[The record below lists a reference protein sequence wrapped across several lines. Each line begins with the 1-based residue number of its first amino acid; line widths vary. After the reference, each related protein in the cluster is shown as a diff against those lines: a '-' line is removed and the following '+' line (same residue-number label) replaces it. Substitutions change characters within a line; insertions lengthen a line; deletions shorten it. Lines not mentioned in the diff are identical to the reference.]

1 MKFDVNK
8 LKDLNELDFEQI
20 SIWPFEVKFV
30 VALFVAI
37 AIGGL
42 SYYMIIMPKLPVL
55 DSAELKEVEL
65 KQQYEAKYRLAA
77 NLEGYQEQLER
88 IKDDFSSML
97 KSLPTSN
104 ETPGLLDDITYAGT
118 SSGLTFKLLNW
129 QQEIPKEFY
138 SELPIQI
145 EVSGS
150 YHEFGE
156 FVSKMADLPRIVTVH
171 DFTVGR
177 EGSDLSLQMQAKT
190 YRTAAS
196 DTDILAEAASS
207 QGGQQ

>member
-8 LKDLNELDFEQI
+8 LKDLNDLDFEQVA
-20 SIWPFEVKFV
+20 IWPFEVRFV

-37 AIGGL
+37 ALSGL
-42 SYYMIIMPKLPVL
+42 SYYMIVKPKLPML

-118 SSGLTFKLLNW
+118 SSGLTFRLLNW

-177 EGSDLSLQMQAKT
+177 DGSQLSLQMQAKT

-196 DTDILAEAASS
+196 DNDLLIEAASS

>member
-8 LKDLNELDFEQI
+8 LKELNELDFEQAA
-20 SIWPFEVKFV
+20 IWPFEIKVV

-37 AIGGL
+37 VVGAL
-42 SYYMIIMPKLPVL
+42 SYYLIITPKLPNL
-55 DSAELKEVEL
+55 EAAELQENEL
-65 KQQYEAKYRLAA
+65 KLKFEAKSRIASNLA
-77 NLEGYQEQLER
+77 GYQEQLRSIEE
-88 IKDDFSSML
+88 DFSTML

-129 QQEIPKEFY
+129 QQEVPKEFY
-138 SELPIQI
+138 TELPIRI
-145 EVSGS
+145 EVSGT

-171 DFTVGR
+171 NFSVAKAGTNLTL
-177 EGSDLSLQMQAKT
+177 EMQAKT
-190 YRTAAS
+190 YRTAS
-196 DTDILAEAASS
+196 RDSELLSTSK
-207 QGGQQ
+207 GGQ